1 MAAREV
7 DVRVVEDLGMVNAPL
22 EARQSAAEVRK
33 REDFMVQ
40 MFFWDFQLFVEN
52 EVEVSLTHRTNA
64 TSAERVNA
72 HFSPAQN
79 HNKDQFG

>member
-7 DVRVVEDLGMVNAPL
+7 DVRVVEDLGVVNAPL

-52 EVEVSLTHRTNA
+52 EVEVI
-64 TSAERVNA
+64 
-72 HFSPAQN
+72 
-79 HNKDQFG
+79 